1 MYFTFQK
8 SGGDFVFTDVCPEL
22 LNLILQKRDDFVGK
36 TVDCASH
43 IGDQAI
49 RKKLKH
55 LYTLAWNQKR
65 VLFYYFPDKTP
76 DLFIITY
83 LEYQNNHNQVT
94 EVIGRCIPV
103 YKKDISFPLGHIN
116 QFLSF

>member
-8 SGGDFVFTDVCPEL
+8 SGDDFIFTDVCPEL
-22 LNLILQKRDDFVGK
+22 LDSILQKRDDLVGK
-36 TVDCASH
+36 TVDSASH
-43 IGDQAI
+43 IGDQAT
-49 RKKLKH
+49 RKKLKK
-55 LYTLAWNQKR
+55 LYKLAWNQKR

-83 LEYQNNHNQVT
+83 LESQNDHNQVT
-94 EVIGRCIPV
+94 EVIGRCMPV
-103 YKKDISFPLGHIN
+103 YKKDVLSPLEHLD